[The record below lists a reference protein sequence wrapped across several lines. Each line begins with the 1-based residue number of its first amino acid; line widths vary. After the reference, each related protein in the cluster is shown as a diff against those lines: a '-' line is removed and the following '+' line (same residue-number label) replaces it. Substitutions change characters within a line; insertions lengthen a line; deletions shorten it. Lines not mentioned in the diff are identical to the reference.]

1 MKRDQE
7 VFGGTDLRKREEL
20 IRAISATLLS
30 SVLLLGCSKAQHAV
44 GPAPD
49 VRVTLSRHGL
59 PADFYRLSAEQSV
72 LARSSD
78 VRHGWET
85 SENDAV
91 VALGKAAG
99 IPSSLSTR
107 VPFRSLAH

>member
-7 VFGGTDLRKREEL
+7 VLGGTDLRKLEEL

-49 VRVTLSRHGL
+49 VRVSLSTHGL
-59 PADFYRLSAEQSV
+59 PADFFRLNADTKCSGQIIGCTTW
-72 LARSSD
+72 LACPM
-78 VRHGWET
+78 VIVIG
-85 SENDAV
+85 
-91 VALGKAAG
+91 
-99 IPSSLSTR
+99 
-107 VPFRSLAH
+107 